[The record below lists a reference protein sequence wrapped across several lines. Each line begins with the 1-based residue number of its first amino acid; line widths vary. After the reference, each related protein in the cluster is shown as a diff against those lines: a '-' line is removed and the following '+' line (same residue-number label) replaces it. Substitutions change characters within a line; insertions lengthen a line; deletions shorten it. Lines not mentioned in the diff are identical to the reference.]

1 MRAKTE
7 YRIER
12 VIITLFLL
20 VFSFLWIPWLVIITG
35 DLFSNAFVVLVV
47 SMIVMIISL
56 ALVLWLSIRWYDPY
70 ERKLKERIKIEE
82 EQKSEVIARTADA
95 AGLVKHPD
103 PIL

>member
-20 VFSFLWIPWLVIITG
+20 VFSFFWLPWLVIIPG
-35 DLFSNAFVVLVV
+35 DFFSSAFVVIVV
-47 SMIVMIISL
+47 VIIVMIISL
-56 ALVLWLSIRWYDPY
+56 TLVLWLMIRWYYPY

-82 EQKSEVIARTADA
+82 EEKSD
-95 AGLVKHPD
+95 D
-103 PIL
+103 